1 MLQGYSEWVESMPTW
16 LSAMVRREPPIQGEI
31 VPSSTPVISFGDFRS
46 VRVATLGINPS
57 NKEFVNNRGELLS
70 GEKQRLAT
78 LPSLNAAAL
87 TTLSDEQVAI
97 VIRDCNN
104 YFSGNDYSW
113 FKTLDNVIK
122 PGLGVSYFDN
132 TACHLDIV
140 QWSTKTKWQSLEP
153 QIKTTLLDDGRIHL
167 NNQLSNSQISTV
179 IVNGKSVWSEL
190 ESAGFGTPK
199 KSEELSFGKRNTS
212 CQLLVN
218 KFGNTLFLGWSSNLQ
233 SQHGANSPEF
243 LAKLAGWLKSQQLN

>member
-1 MLQGYSEWVESMPTW
+1 
-16 LSAMVRREPPIQGEI
+16 MVRREPPIQGVI
-31 VPSSTPVISFGDFRS
+31 VPSSTPVISFGDFRA

-57 NKEFVNNRGELLS
+57 NKEFADNHGEILS
-70 GEKQRLAT
+70 GKTRRLAT
-78 LPSLNAAAL
+78 LSSLNAATL
-87 TTLSDEQVAI
+87 TTLSDEQVAT
-97 VIRDCNN
+97 VIQDCNN

-122 PGLGVSYFDN
+122 PGLGVSYFN
-132 TACHLDIV
+132 KTACHLDIV

-153 QIKTTLLDDGRIHL
+153 ETKTTLLDDGRIHL
-167 NNQLSNSQISTV
+167 NKQLANSQISTV

-199 KSEELSFGKRNTS
+199 KDGELSFSKKNIS
-212 CQLLVN
+212 CQLLIN

-243 LAKLAGWLKSQQLN
+243 LAKLASWLKSQHAD